1 MIRQLMCVLLLM
13 VGGVAHVQADQGC
26 PYSSAI
32 KYVDGHF
39 QATAG
44 TLVWQ
49 SPKIGYRDF
58 VDQFIGAIFTP
69 GKAQDRENGYVDK
82 CSYLTG
88 DGQRVDLRYSKS
100 AEVETMSLTG
110 TLHWHLASDP
120 FGLPVYICQ
129 DSQPDNC
136 AFTVK
141 KPKN

>member
-69 GKAQDRENGYVDK
+69 GKEQDRENGYVDK

-88 DGQRVDLRYSKS
+88 DG
-100 AEVETMSLTG
+100 
-110 TLHWHLASDP
+110 
-120 FGLPVYICQ
+120 
-129 DSQPDNC
+129 
-136 AFTVK
+136 
-141 KPKN
+141 